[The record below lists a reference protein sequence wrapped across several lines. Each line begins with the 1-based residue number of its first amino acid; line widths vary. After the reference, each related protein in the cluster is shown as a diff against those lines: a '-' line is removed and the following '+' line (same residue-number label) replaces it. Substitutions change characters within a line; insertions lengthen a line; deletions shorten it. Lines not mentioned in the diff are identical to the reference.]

1 MDIIEY
7 ISKLDIMTLLVM
19 GLMFW
24 RFNSSLNKKFDK
36 IDNKF
41 DDVTNRF
48 DNKFDDVRSDMKEMR
63 TDMKEMRTDMKEL
76 RTSLNRIE
84 GAFYAKECC
93 MLKDERQIKKVE

>member
-63 TDMKEMRTDMKEL
+63 TDMKEL